1 MSGSDVDVDTRLPK
15 HRVTRT
21 VGCKIGWNCILVL
34 DDPIKDIKKGSRKL
48 EQFSALL
55 ITDDVTCS
63 APSG

>member
-34 DDPIKDIKKGSRKL
+34 GWIPLEILKKEPESYNS
-48 EQFSALL
+48 F
-55 ITDDVTCS
+55 CS
-63 APSG
+63 IDNW